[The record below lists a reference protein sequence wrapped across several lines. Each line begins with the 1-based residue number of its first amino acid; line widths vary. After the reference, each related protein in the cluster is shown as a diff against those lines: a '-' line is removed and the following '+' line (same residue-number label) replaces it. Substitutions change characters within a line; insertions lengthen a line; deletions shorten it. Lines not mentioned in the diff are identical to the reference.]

1 MSETNGVSNESSEL
15 QIETNV
21 PSETSA
27 KQMHAKQT
35 SAKQMRAKQM
45 RAKQMRAK
53 QMYVLD
59 EKNEKH
65 VQENDEV
72 YRVMNDVHVYEQ
84 LEKHAH
90 ALHVYE
96 RVVICALLIQCVVL
110 E

>member
-21 PSETSA
+21 PSE
-27 KQMHAKQT
+27 T